1 MDKQRNR
8 RAGSDSLAELEC
20 ALRRAEDNIR
30 KTQREAAAR
39 FYADQLAEA
48 SGVRAPVQAG
58 H

>member
-8 RAGSDSLAELEC
+8 RAGSDNLAELES
-20 ALRRAEDNIR
+20 ALRRAEDYIR
-30 KTQREAAAR
+30 ETQREAAAR

-48 SGVRAPVQAG
+48 TGVCAPVQTG

>member
-8 RAGSDSLAELEC
+8 RTGSDSLAELEC